1 MKKKSGLVWHLLLT
15 VNISSG
21 LHHEFTFRPEYF
33 FQITTL
39 LLTVFPEAKQVRE
52 LDLENATDIEIWN
65 YARNNN
71 YCIVTFDS
79 DFIDIS
85 NLKGT
90 PPKVIWLRCGN
101 TTTKSI
107 AQKMIEQK
115 N

>member
-1 MKKKSGLVWHLLLT
+1 MNLLFDQ
-15 VNISSG
+15 NIS
-21 LHHEFTFRPEYF
+21 FK
-33 FQITTL
+33 ITTL

-107 AQKMIEQK
+107 AQKMIDQK
-115 N
+115 NEIIDFLLSNEIAFLEVN